1 MIEPLDYN
9 NLKRRQRE
17 IRDGFHVN
25 LALRVH
31 RALSWLQRAEQ
42 ELDDG
47 DARFLFLWIALNAA
61 YANDIHD
68 RTGFGE
74 RRVLINFLN
83 RLIGF
88 DEETLLY
95 RIVWEEFPTS
105 IRLLID
111 NKFVFQPFWDY
122 HNGRQNNQWEKEFLR
137 SRAAAHQALGRLETK
152 KVLAVVFDRLYVL
165 RNQLIHGG
173 ATWNSSVNR
182 NQVRDGAAILD
193 RLVPAI
199 IQLMMDSGGAV
210 WGEPCYPVV
219 DG

>member
-165 RNQLIHGG
+165 RNQLIHG
-173 ATWNSSVNR
+173 
-182 NQVRDGAAILD
+182 VRLGIVVSTAIRSEMVLQS
-193 RLVPAI
+193 LIV
-199 IQLMMDSGGAV
+199 
-210 WGEPCYPVV
+210 
-219 DG
+219 